1 MSRLLA
7 AASHVSLAV
16 CLAASFA
23 APARGE
29 RLGKGRSLV
38 QIGVGG
44 HTGEFGYP
52 GFVAIGRYQSGEVG
66 GELAYF
72 RFLSDQWTLGISG
85 GYHASRFKGEDKGGG
100 FFSSQTNSTHSFT
113 VRIGGDRYAFI
124 NDDVALYAGPGVVWT
139 RGRAKFEPVGFQPV
153 EGPDTDEWGLNG
165 RIGMYARLGK
175 GMALYGHIGQVL
187 SYASGE
193 DSTGK
198 SSWWSSTHEGSVGLA
213 FDF

>member
-16 CLAASFA
+16 CLAALAGS
-23 APARGE
+23 ARAD
-29 RLGKGRSLV
+29 RLGKGGSLV
-38 QIGVGG
+38 EVGIGG
-44 HTGEFGYP
+44 HTGQFTYP
-52 GFVAIGRYQSGEVG
+52 GSVGVSHIQSGEVG

-72 RFLSDQWTLGISG
+72 RFLSDAWTLGISG
-85 GYHASRFKGEDKGGG
+85 GYHASRFKGESGV
-100 FFSSQTNSTHSFT
+100 SSPFLDQTYSTHSFT

-139 RGRAKFEPVGFQPV
+139 RGRASFQSGSLQPI
-153 EGPDTDEWGLNG
+153 EGADTDEWGLNG

-175 GMALYGHIGQVL
+175 STALYGHIGQVL